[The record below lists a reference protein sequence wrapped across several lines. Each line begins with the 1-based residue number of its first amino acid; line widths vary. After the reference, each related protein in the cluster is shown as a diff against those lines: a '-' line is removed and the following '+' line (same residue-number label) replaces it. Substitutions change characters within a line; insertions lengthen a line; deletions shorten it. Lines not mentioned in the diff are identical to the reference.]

1 MMEPLVFIPGLAC
14 TEHLFTPVMQRL
26 EDRLTMHVADIRG
39 PDTMEGIVDKVLT
52 EAPSHFFLAG
62 LSMGGYVAMEIALR
76 APDVMS
82 KLILMDTKMR
92 PDTDEEKHSRHSLLD
107 LAENGRMD
115 EVLAVLTPRLLHPD
129 NAEDADLARIIS
141 VMAEETG
148 PEVFV
153 AQERALL
160 GRRDISGLVSQIETP
175 TLVMVGAADA
185 ITPLEAAEELDRA
198 LPHSRLVTIEGAG
211 HLSTLEQPGAVADAL
226 ADFLKLPYTA

>member
-14 TEHLFTPVMQRL
+14 TEHLFTPVMERL
-26 EDRLTMHVADIRG
+26 EDRVTMHVADIRG
-39 PDTMEGIVDKVLT
+39 PDSVDGIVEKVLS

-62 LSMGGYVAMEIALR
+62 LSMGGYIAMEIALR
-76 APDVMS
+76 APDVVS
-82 KLILMDTKMR
+82 KLVLLDTKMR
-92 PDTDEEKHSRHSLLD
+92 PDTEEEKRSRHALVD
-107 LAENGRMD
+107 FAAEGRMD

-148 PEVFV
+148 SDVFV

-160 GRRDISGLVSQIETP
+160 ARRDISGLVPKIETP

-185 ITPLEAAEELDRA
+185 ITPPDAAEELDQA

-211 HLSTLEQPGAVADAL
+211 HLTTLEQPDAVADAL